1 MTGRPAMTIRFCGNC
16 NPDVDPELVRD
27 RLETM
32 TAPWEND
39 SEILIDGCSRECLTK
54 KQTDKKAKKVV
65 KLRARD
71 VMGGNA

>member
-1 MTGRPAMTIRFCGNC
+1 MTGISAMKIKFCGNC
-16 NPDVDPELVRD
+16 NPDVDPELVKD

-32 TAPWEND
+32 AVSWEKD
-39 SEILIDGCSRECLTK
+39 SEVLIDGCSRECLTK
-54 KQTDKKAKKVV
+54 KQTDKKAEKIV